1 MASKQSSIISYQM
14 FGKLLLFEHKVTK
27 KSCAAVCRCMVW
39 VTITVTLWWPV
50 TNIDKDKEQTHLS
63 WWSRGTKW
71 SRLHQHHEL
80 FSYLP
85 EKIKTSATT
94 SDSGSGVE
102 IFVLKFSPT
111 GLDTVCIGILLHH
124 LWVKWKINPVWST
137 HWKLHLISIIFHVR
151 RWKNIERIRERRQ

>member
-1 MASKQSSIISYQM
+1 M

-27 KSCAAVCRCMVW
+27 KSCAAVCRCIV
-39 VTITVTLWWPV
+39 
-50 TNIDKDKEQTHLS
+50 
-63 WWSRGTKW
+63 W

-124 LWVKWKINPVWST
+124 L
-137 HWKLHLISIIFHVR
+137 
-151 RWKNIERIRERRQ
+151 